1 MTIFQLLHLV
11 DLTSLVASHLQVCCP
26 IPEPILTLPSLSSHI
41 CVGEFVEIIGDL
53 EGVFVVT
60 DVGER
65 VEQLEQVLKQFVITI
80 LLLLQ
85 IFLISFSFDKLA
97 NKLAQDTSVSFLSIS
112 NRFVLSSHNGAEV
125 GPSDVGKEVGLLVG
139 TLVGYGV
146 GLFEPAH
153 VVHVL

>member
-11 DLTSLVASHLQVCCP
+11 DLTSLVASHLQVLDP

-97 NKLAQDTSVSFLSIS
+97 NKLAQDTSVCFLSIS
-112 NRFVLSSHNGAEV
+112 NKFVLSSHNGAEL
-125 GPSDVGKEVGLLVG
+125 GLLVG

-146 GLFEPAH
+146 GLIIGESTGDIVELPHA
-153 VVHVL
+153 VHVL

>member
-1 MTIFQLLHLV
+1 MTVFQCLHLV
-11 DLTSLVASHLQVCCP
+11 DLISLVASHLQVLGP

-41 CVGEFVEIIGDL
+41 CVGEFVE
-53 EGVFVVT
+53 T

-139 TLVGYGV
+139 NLVGYGV

>member
-1 MTIFQLLHLV
+1 MTVFQVLHLD

-26 IPEPILTLPSLSSHI
+26 ISEPILTLPFLSSH
-41 CVGEFVEIIGDL
+41 F
-53 EGVFVVT
+53 
-60 DVGER
+60 GER
-65 VEQLEQVLKQFVITI
+65 VEQLEQVLTQFVITI

>member
-11 DLTSLVASHLQVCCP
+11 DLTSLVASHLQVLDP

-65 VEQLEQVLKQFVITI
+65 VGSSVL
-80 LLLLQ
+80 
-85 IFLISFSFDKLA
+85 DC
-97 NKLAQDTSVSFLSIS
+97 SVGGEEET
-112 NRFVLSSHNGAEV
+112 VGCAV
-125 GPSDVGKEVGLLVG
+125 GP
-139 TLVGYGV
+139 
-146 GLFEPAH
+146 AH
-153 VVHVL
+153 AVHVL